1 MLAQLDVMITKYV
14 ELAAELK
21 RKVPAVSAIM
31 GNKEDVLHPGHRA
44 FYDGVYDWVVRF
56 AASEPG
62 QEDLDQALELLLF
75 SAQRYEKT
83 AACWYLLAIQ
93 NHGKLLIPL
102 LEDAGRESI
111 RQRYGAVYP
120 KRKQLPV
127 QKEIYQMLG
136 GQKRKGFRFCN
147 TD

>member
-1 MLAQLDVMITKYV
+1 MLVQLDVMITEYV
-14 ELAAELK
+14 DLAAELK
-21 RKVPAVSAIM
+21 RKVPAISAIM
-31 GNKEDVLHPGHRA
+31 GNKEDVMHPGHRA
-44 FYDGVYDWVVRF
+44 FYDDVYDWVVRF
-56 AASEPG
+56 AASDPR
-62 QEDLDQALELLLF
+62 QEDLAQALEQLLF
-75 SAQRYEKT
+75 SAQQYEKT

-93 NHGKLLIPL
+93 NHGKMLIPL
-102 LEDAGRESI
+102 LEDEGRESI

-136 GQKRKGFRFCN
+136 GPKTKKSRFCN